1 MTSPLLAA
9 VSALP
14 WLLLPPAALLRV
26 ARSRSLDEE
35 SSAPPEPAPL
45 VSVIVP
51 ARNEERNIERCLRSV
66 LTTQYPALEVIAV
79 DDHSDD
85 DTGRLARAVAAS
97 DGRLQVRD
105 SPPLPEGWFGKQWAC
120 ATGASHA
127 QGELLLFIDAD
138 TWHAPDLLPRAV
150 TAMRARGADLL
161 SVAGRQETRSFWE
174 RLVQPQIF
182 WMLLARYGGTE
193 GISRARRPENAI
205 AAGQFLLV
213 RRSVYDAIGGHS
225 AVRDKAAEDLAL
237 AQRLVRAGYRLA
249 MVLGRDKLST
259 HMYASLG
266 ELVRGWGKNVYAA
279 GIDAMPG
286 GTVGRLL
293 FPLLLPL
300 FPLMTLAP
308 AVAFVLA
315 VIGVG
320 GAAWL
325 TWSAICL
332 VSGVVWWTLIYRGF
346 EQPWWFSLLHPLGA
360 AVVLYIFLR
369 AIARGRRVGWKGREY
384 VAR

>member
-1 MTSPLLAA
+1 MSTALAA
-9 VSALP
+9 DGALP
-14 WLLLPPAALLRV
+14 WLVLPPVALLRV
-26 ARSRSLDEE
+26 ARSRSLDDVATT
-35 SSAPPEPAPL
+35 APAPAPL

-66 LTTQYPALEVIAV
+66 LATSYPALEVIAV
-79 DDHSDD
+79 NDHSEDG
-85 DTGRLARAVAAS
+85 TGTIARTVAAGDS
-97 DGRLQVRD
+97 RLRVYE
-105 SPPLPEGWFGKQWAC
+105 SPPLPPGWFGKQWAC
-120 ATGASHA
+120 ATGASQA
-127 QGELLLFIDAD
+127 RGELLLFIDAD
-138 TWHAPDLLPRAV
+138 TWHAPDLLPRAAN
-150 TAMRARGADLL
+150 AMRERGADLL

-174 RLVQPQIF
+174 RVVQPQIF

-205 AAGQFLLV
+205 AAGQFLLT
-213 RRSVYDAIGGHS
+213 RRTVYDAIGGHE
-225 AVRDKAAEDLAL
+225 AVRGKAAEDLAL
-237 AQRLVRAGYRLA
+237 AQRLVRAGYRIA

-286 GTVGRLL
+286 GSIGRLL

-308 AVAFVLA
+308 AVGFLLA
-315 VIGVG
+315 ALGILGS
-320 GAAWL
+320 AWL

-332 VSGVVWWTLIYRGF
+332 ACGIVWWILIYRGF
-346 EQPWWFSLLHPLGA
+346 EQRWWFALLHPLGA
-360 AVVLYIFLR
+360 AVVLYIFVR